1 MTKIMRANYNLIS
14 IVTVVIYLALAM
26 VASPPIVYAL
36 PKMDPGDPG
45 ICIDTGKKQGP
56 NGAAVFNCCW
66 HESVPPG
73 TGGVGENLDKEE
85 YCMECEDG
93 GTRGY
98 INCTEPELQY
108 RDGGS
113 DDKPR
118 PPISDT
124 LNNGQ
129 IFDDTQAE
137 DNRSP
142 ATSSTEGVEDHTPND
157 NGGNG
162 NNEDTSN
169 RIPTKG
175 GSLDTSTLN

>member
-1 MTKIMRANYNLIS
+1 MITINKFIS
-14 IVTVVIYLALAM
+14 IVAITSLALAM
-26 VASPPIVYAL
+26 ISSIPIVNAL

-56 NGAAVFNCCW
+56 NGAAVVNCCW

-98 INCTEPELQY
+98 INCTDPELQY
-108 RDGGS
+108 RDDGS
-113 DDKPR
+113 SGKPR
-118 PPISDT
+118 PSLSDT

-129 IFDDTQAE
+129 ISDDPQVEA
-137 DNRSP
+137 NGNP
-142 ATSSTEGVEDHTPND
+142 ATSANAGVEDDTLND
-157 NGGNG
+157 NGKNR
-162 NNEDTSN
+162 NNENPSN
-169 RIPTKG
+169 TIPTKDAG
-175 GSLDTSTLN
+175 LDTSTLN

>member
-1 MTKIMRANYNLIS
+1 MIAIYNIVSIVALIS
-14 IVTVVIYLALAM
+14 LAIAM
-26 VASPPIVYAL
+26 VANPSIVSAL

-45 ICIDTGKKQGP
+45 ICLDTGKKQGP
-56 NGAAVFNCCW
+56 NGVAVVKCCW

-108 RDGGS
+108 RDDVS
-113 DDKPR
+113 DGKPR
-118 PPISDT
+118 PSLSDT

-129 IFDDTQAE
+129 ISDDPQTG
-137 DNRSP
+137 DNRNP
-142 ATSSTEGVEDHTPND
+142 ATSPS
-157 NGGNG
+157 
-162 NNEDTSN
+162 NEVGDDTSN
-169 RIPTKG
+169 DNNGNDNSDDNSNTITSKG
-175 GSLDTSTLN
+175 GDLTSSHVNKNVIG